1 MIIDGGDQFLSFTSS
16 MTNQAANSTA
26 ILKKP
31 AHSLAMLIQGTT
43 ARRLH
48 IGHFA
53 FMRAV
58 VQGLDT
64 RESWNRYLRVEGEH
78 DDVRNVNRTIQW
90 IRDEF
95 AAAARRSDRHGL
107 ARLIRID
114 PNRIEDKSERLPSL
128 EEYAL
133 AHGLEDFSQAEQ
145 IEHYQSRYGSQRATQ
160 SRRRRLISKQLEAL
174 HWLEALAVQPPLAD
188 DPVSAWFNPDLA
200 QRLEAAGL
208 TTLRSL
214 FERINGI
221 GFRWW
226 VGVKAIGK
234 GKAERIVAWL
244 QAHEHTIGMTIGQHV
259 NAPRTALG
267 ASQLAEVVPA
277 ATAVVP
283 IEKLIV
289 PHHLDGSSGTHRLP
303 QQQCAIPASNDVE
316 AIFSWIQA
324 KGGSA
329 PPAGSH
335 SEKLTHTQRSYLREA
350 ERFLLWAVVQRRI
363 PLSSVE
369 LTDCQAYLEFLSN
382 PAPVE
387 QWCGKRGREKWS
399 PLWRP
404 FEGPLSTAAR
414 RHACTVLKS
423 LYAYLVEQHY
433 LDANP
438 WAGASVAKHDT
449 AAASAKP
456 QEKCLTPEQWRHL
469 WQQAASLPDNS
480 VHRRLKL
487 ALKLFETTGLRLADI
502 VSCRV
507 DALHRDADAGWSLII
522 DGSGSR
528 GRQTFQLDDAFVRD
542 VSAYLESRSLHSDP
556 THPSNHGVFLLGR
569 AADIAERAPW
579 SPARLRDADPKAGIT
594 SGTLYGQL
602 KTFFDRCAVHH
613 AEEGMN
619 VFSAAS
625 TEWLRQ
631 VKESGN

>member
-1 MIIDGGDQFLSFTSS
+1 
-16 MTNQAANSTA
+16 MTNQATNSA
-26 ILKKP
+26 AASKKP
-31 AHSLAMLIQGTT
+31 AHSLATLVQGTT

-78 DDVRNVNRTIQW
+78 DDVRNLNRTIQW

-95 AAAARRSDRHGL
+95 AAAARRSERHGL

-128 EEYAL
+128 EEHAL

-188 DPVSAWFNPDLA
+188 DPVAAWFNPDLA

-214 FERINGI
+214 LERINGI

-244 QAHEHTIGMTIGQHV
+244 QAHEHTIGMTIGRHV
-259 NAPRTALG
+259 SAPRTALG
-267 ASQLAEVVPA
+267 ANQLAQVVPA

-283 IEKLIV
+283 IEKLII
-289 PHHLDGSSGTHRLP
+289 PRHLDGSSGTHRLP
-303 QQQCAIPASNDVE
+303 RQQCAIPASNDVE

-329 PPAGSH
+329 TQSGSH
-335 SEKLTHTQRSYLREA
+335 TEKLTHTQRSYLREA
-350 ERFLLWAVVQRRI
+350 ERFLLWAVVQRQVSI
-363 PLSSVE
+363 SSVE
-369 LTDCQAYLEFLSN
+369 PTDCLAYLEFLGN
-382 PAPVE
+382 PAPAE

-404 FEGPLSTAAR
+404 FEGPLSQAAR

-423 LYAYLVEQHY
+423 LYAYLADQRY
-433 LDANP
+433 LDGNP
-438 WAGASVAKHDT
+438 WAGTTVGKEEAATT
-449 AAASAKP
+449 AAKP
-456 QEKCLTPEQWRHL
+456 REKFLTSKQWRYL

-507 DALHRDADAGWSLII
+507 ESLHGDAGSGWSLVV
-522 DGSGSR
+522 DGSGR
-528 GRQTFQLDDAFVRD
+528 RQTFRVDDALIRD
-542 VSAYLESRSLHSDP
+542 VSAYLVSRGLHSDP
-556 THPSNHGVFLLGR
+556 AHPSNHGAFLLGR

-579 SPARLRDADPKAGIT
+579 SRASLRDADPKAGIAP
-594 SGTLYGQL
+594 GTLYGQL
-602 KTFFDRCAVHH
+602 KAFFDRCA
-613 AEEGMN
+613 ANYAGEGMN

-631 VKESGN
+631 VNETED

>member
-1 MIIDGGDQFLSFTSS
+1 MAEQIIRSTSFAVDMENQTVDTAGTSR
-16 MTNQAANSTA
+16 
-26 ILKKP
+26 KP
-31 AHSLAMLIQGTT
+31 AYSLATLVQGTT

-95 AAAARRSDRHGL
+95 AAAARRSERHGL

-133 AHGLEDFSQAEQ
+133 ANGLEDFSQAEQ
-145 IEHYQSRYGSQRATQ
+145 IEHYQSRYGNQRAIQ

-200 QRLEAAGL
+200 RRLEDAGL
-208 TTLRSL
+208 STLRLL

-234 GKAERIVAWL
+234 GKADRIVAWL
-244 QAHEHTIGMTIGQHV
+244 QAHEHTIGMTLGHHV
-259 NAPRTALG
+259 NAPRAELSS
-267 ASQLAEVVPA
+267 SQLAQVVPA

-289 PHHLDGSSGTHRLP
+289 PHHLDGSSGRHRLP
-303 QQQCAIPASNDVE
+303 PRQCAIPASTDVE
-316 AIFSWIQA
+316 AIFSWIKA

-329 PPAGSH
+329 GLEQANP
-335 SEKLTHTQRSYLREA
+335 EKLTHTQRAYLREA
-350 ERFLLWAVVQRRI
+350 ERFLLWAVVQRQI
-363 PLSSVE
+363 PLSSVDQ
-369 LTDCQAYLEFLSN
+369 TDCRAYLEFLAD
-382 PAPVE
+382 PAPAE

-404 FEGPLSTAAR
+404 FEGPLSQTAR

-423 LYAYLVEQHY
+423 LFAYLVEQHY

-438 WAGASVAKHDT
+438 WVGMAVAKEDVGT
-449 AAASAKP
+449 AAAKP
-456 QEKCLTPEQWRHL
+456 QEKSLTAEQWRYL
-469 WQQAASLPDNS
+469 WQQAARLPDNS
-480 VHRRLKL
+480 VHKRLRL

-507 DALHRDADAGWSLII
+507 DALHWRADDSGWSLVVEVN
-522 DGSGSR
+522 
-528 GRQTFQLDDAFVRD
+528 GRRKTHRMNEDFVRD
-542 VSAYLESRSLHSDP
+542 VSDYLASRGLDP
-556 THPSNHGVFLLGR
+556 DPAHPVNQGVFLLGR

-579 SPARLRDADPKAGIT
+579 SPMHLQNVDPKAGIT

-602 KTFFDRCAVHH
+602 KSFFDRCAANH
-613 AEEGMN
+613 AGEGMN
-619 VFSAAS
+619 VFSIAS
-625 TEWLRQ
+625 TEWLRHIQ
-631 VKESGN
+631 QTSD